1 LDELIQYRIATLE
14 YRKFLSKGVPEGLR
28 FSAKNPLFFSLKE
41 IVRRAIRSQIVRRA
55 IRSQIVRRAIRSQ
68 IVRRAIRSQ
77 IVRRGDHFGEHRSQR
92 RSFILSTVSPRSHRK
107 SKGRYSRR
115 QQTRHKAKSPYFFT
129 AALQNLGTPRIS
141 RFSLS

>member
-28 FSAKNPLFFSLKE
+28 FSAKSQ

-68 IVRRAIRSQ
+68 IVRRAIHSQ